1 MKGTIVN
8 DSTLSVMRR
17 LREET
22 SDLHSHAESRTLQR
36 EIAKGTIEQST
47 FVAYLG
53 QLYAVHDALESALR
67 DVEGRHAAIS
77 ALATPER
84 MRVPDL
90 ERDLDFYGA
99 DREQLEVGDAAGR
112 FISLVEDV
120 RVSQPVALLGALYV
134 LEGSTNGGRFLA
146 KVLRESWGLDG
157 NKGVS
162 YFDPYG
168 EEQGPVWAAFKREME
183 GASFEARHEDAIVEM
198 ARKTFEAIADV
209 SDEVAA
215 AG

>member
-1 MKGTIVN
+1 MN
-8 DSTLSVMRR
+8 DSKLSIMQR
-17 LREET
+17 LRDET

-36 EIAKGTIEQST
+36 EIAKGTIDRSI

-67 DVEGRHAAIS
+67 DVEGHHPAIS

-90 ERDLDFYGA
+90 DRDLEFYGL
-99 DREQLEVGDAAGR
+99 DREQLEAGGAAER
-112 FISLVEDV
+112 FVSLVEHT
-120 RVSQPVALLGALYV
+120 REAEPVALLGALYV

-146 KVLRESWGLDG
+146 QVLRKSWNLDG
-157 NKGVS
+157 GGVT

-168 EEQGPVWAAFKREME
+168 DQQGPVWAAFKREMDE
-183 GASFEARHEDAIVEM
+183 ASFEARHEDAIVEM
-198 ARKTFEAIADV
+198 ARRTFEAIAEV
-209 SDEVAA
+209 SDEVATSGA
-215 AG
+215 